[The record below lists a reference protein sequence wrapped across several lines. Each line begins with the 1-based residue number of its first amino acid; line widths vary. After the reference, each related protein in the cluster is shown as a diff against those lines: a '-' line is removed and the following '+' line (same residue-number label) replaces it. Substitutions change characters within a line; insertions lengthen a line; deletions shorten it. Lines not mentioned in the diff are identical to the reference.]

1 MLIIPLHQPLT
12 LARFPWVTAALI
24 LINVLVYFGLQARD
38 QRAYTSAAEF
48 YQRTGLIELELPWL
62 QRHLRSQGRDDLAGM
77 LDALGEPM
85 RSRAAVEIQA
95 MDREFAERIR
105 GAPFFE
111 EGDERLPQ
119 WRANRA
125 EFEAQLSLAFTP
137 RHALLFHDPTPWRH
151 FSSMFLHGDV
161 MHLIGN
167 MVFLALLGLMTEA
180 ALGPWLFL
188 GVYVIGGFGA
198 GLVSVL
204 RHFGEFGSLL
214 GASGAI
220 AALMGACCVVWGMRK
235 VRVFYWFFVIFDY
248 VKVPALFLLPVWLGW
263 ELWQMWSTPD
273 SRVAFDAHAGGII
286 TGALATFAIRK
297 LGWERREAMDE
308 DAAASAAADLPDLY
322 GATRSVLGK
331 LEFAAARELSER
343 LVRQHPNERE
353 AWRLRMRAW
362 RDRAQESAFHEAAR
376 RLLVDRL
383 TPNASLDEDI
393 AQFNEYLT
401 LSGQRPRLSADD
413 LILIGTRWLGG
424 GRLQAAE
431 PIVMVLLNGPEPNEP
446 ARKLAVRLAL
456 SWHEAGDQAGF
467 QRIAG
472 RLYQRCPDSPEATR
486 LQRLLGEG

>member
-95 MDREFAERIR
+95 MDSEFAERIR

-248 VKVPALFLLPVWLGW
+248 IKVPALLLLPVWLGW

-297 LGWERREAMDE
+297 LGWERREAMDQGSTATE
-308 DAAASAAADLPDLY
+308 ELPDLY
-322 GATRSVLGK
+322 RATRSALGK

-362 RDRAQESAFHEAAR
+362 RDRAQESAFHEA
-376 RLLVDRL
+376 
-383 TPNASLDEDI
+383 
-393 AQFNEYLT
+393 
-401 LSGQRPRLSADD
+401 
-413 LILIGTRWLGG
+413 
-424 GRLQAAE
+424 
-431 PIVMVLLNGPEPNEP
+431 
-446 ARKLAVRLAL
+446 
-456 SWHEAGDQAGF
+456 
-467 QRIAG
+467 
-472 RLYQRCPDSPEATR
+472 
-486 LQRLLGEG
+486 